1 MYLEYIKMNYP
12 ISYPFAKFFSVLG
25 AKLVIRIDFIHDK
38 EADVFVA
45 TSRDI
50 QGLVIEAA
58 SYAELQ
64 SEIKEAIA
72 TLSELNNAK
81 NTIHTDVLLTD
92 HIIIA

>member
-1 MYLEYIKMNYP
+1 MNYP
-12 ISYPFAKFFSVLG
+12 ISYPLAKFFSALG
-25 AKLVIRIDFIHDK
+25 AKLIIRIDFIHDK

-64 SEIKEAIA
+64 NEIKETIA
-72 TLSELNNAK
+72 TLAELNNDK
-81 NTIHTDVLLTD
+81 NSIHTDVLLTD